1 MATTAPYSGYQHR
14 QQNDR
19 MGGPGGAPYF
29 RRYGQEGGDD
39 RGRPTYGGGG
49 PGGPGGRP
57 DRREY
62 VDGKRVRKAI
72 QRRTVDFNAFVIR
85 HLETRASQRS
95 SKDFHA
101 LQPDPNFIIDIQPPW
116 LCSNNPSTSITTK
129 YIHTSTNKIRCPINA
144 VRWTPD
150 GRRLITGASSGEFT
164 LWNGLTFNFET
175 ILQAHDKA
183 VRTMVWS
190 HNDTWLITGDDSGI
204 IKYWQSNMNNL
215 KVVVAHKETV
225 RDLSFSPTDGKY
237 ASCSDD
243 GTIKIWNF
251 VDGAEE
257 RVLTGHGWDVKC
269 IDWHPSKGLLASGSK
284 DNLVKLWDPKTGKAL
299 STLHGHK
306 NTILGI
312 EWNKNGNWLVT
323 ASRDQLLRVYDIRTM
338 RELQSFKG
346 HKKEVQSVAWH
357 PHHETEFVSGG
368 SDGSMMF
375 WNVGI
380 DHAVGGMEGAHDS
393 SIFAL
398 DWHPMGHLLVSG
410 SNDHTTRFWSRNR
423 PGEIASD
430 SQAFARPQMDRYGMM
445 MPTEEEEDAGPD
457 EIKPPFPVE
466 DLAGGALP
474 GLGGPLPGMGS
485 GWENENVDQRRRR
498 SEDRGGPAPPPRRDD
513 RGGPHTRQDFRPRG
527 GGGQQQQHH
536 SSHHNSSQFSQ
547 RPPMQRQQDEFGR
560 QRRDDGFQRRQQP
573 QQHQQHQQH
582 QQQFNRGPPRAP
594 QHNAYPRQHQHQQEQ
609 QPAAFQQNML
619 PPDQGQQILSQLA
632 AQGFPLNPGIVHAM
646 TGGAMGA
653 GGEGGGANGA
663 GMAPPGSGQH
673 R

>member
-1 MATTAPYSGYQHR
+1 MATTYQHR
-14 QQNDR
+14 QANER
-19 MGGPGGAPYF
+19 AGGAAGTPYF
-29 RRYGQEGGDD
+29 RRFGQDGGDD
-39 RGRPTYGGGG
+39 RGRPTYGGGA
-49 PGGPGGRP
+49 GGPGGRQ

-95 SKDFHA
+95 WKDYNA
-101 LQPDPNFIIDIQPPW
+101 LQPDTNFIIDIQPPW

-357 PHHETEFVSGG
+357 PHHESEFVSGG

-380 DHAVGGMEGAHDS
+380 DHAVGGMEGAHES

-430 SQAFARPQMDRYGMM
+430 SLAFARPQMDRYGMM
-445 MPTEEEEDAGPD
+445 VPTEEEEDAGPD
-457 EIKPPFPVE
+457 EIEPPFPVE
-466 DLAGGALP
+466 DFGGGALP

-485 GWENENVDQRRRR
+485 GWENDNSMDQRRRR
-498 SEDRGGPAPPPRRDD
+498 SEDRGGQAPPRRDD
-513 RGGPHTRQDFRPRG
+513 RGPHTRQDFRPRT
-527 GGGQQQQHH
+527 GGGQHQQHQQH
-536 SSHHNSSQFSQ
+536 QQHASHHNSSQFAQ
-547 RPPMQRQQDEFGR
+547 RPPMQRRDDRFGHH
-560 QRRDDGFQRRQQP
+560 RRDEAFQRRQQP
-573 QQHQQHQQH
+573 QQHPQR
-582 QQQFNRGPPRAP
+582 FERGSPRPPL
-594 QHNAYPRQHQHQQEQ
+594 HNAYPHQQQQQTQ
-609 QPAAFQQNML
+609 QPVASQQPNML
-619 PPDQGQQILSQLA
+619 APDQGQQILSQLA
-632 AQGFPLNPGIVHAM
+632 AQGFPLNPSIVQAM
-646 TGGAMGA
+646 TGGTMGA
-653 GGEGGGANGA
+653 GEPAMGS
-663 GMAPPGSGQH
+663 PGSGH
-673 R
+673 PHGG